1 MDKNNQKSEQFRE
14 LLEQNYQWPDYYV
27 WKFIVKVEIQDHVM
41 THLSDHEVNIKV
53 SEKGN
58 YVSISARKL
67 VQTTDE
73 VLETYERI
81 SKINGV
87 MSL

>member
-1 MDKNNQKSEQFRE
+1 MDKNNQKTEQFRQ
-14 LLEQNYQWPDYYV
+14 LLDQTYQWPDYYV
-27 WKFIVKVEIQDHVM
+27 WKFIVKIEIQDHVIS
-41 THLSDHEVNIKV
+41 HLTAHEVNVKL

-73 VLETYERI
+73 VLEIYERI
-81 SKINGV
+81 SCINGV

>member
-27 WKFIVKVEIQDHVM
+27 WKFIVKIEIQDHVL
-41 THLSDHEVNIKV
+41 THLSSHEVNVKV

-67 VQTTDE
+67 VTTTDE
-73 VLETYERI
+73 VLEVYEII
-81 SKINGV
+81 SRINGV

>member
-27 WKFIVKVEIQDHVM
+27 WKFIVKIEIQDHVL
-41 THLSDHEVNIKV
+41 THLSAHEVSLKV

-67 VQTTDE
+67 VTTTDE
-73 VLETYERI
+73 VLEVYEII
-81 SKINGV
+81 SRINGV